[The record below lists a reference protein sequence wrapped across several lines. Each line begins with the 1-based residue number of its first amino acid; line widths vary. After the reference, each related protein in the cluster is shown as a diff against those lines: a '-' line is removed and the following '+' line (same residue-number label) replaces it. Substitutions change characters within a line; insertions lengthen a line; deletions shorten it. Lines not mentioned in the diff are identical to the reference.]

1 MLMRSGIWTSFAL
14 CAAIAAGCGGGDT
27 GTADT
32 GASSTPTT
40 TTAVP
45 NPAEAEI
52 RTVAIAYVHALA
64 AKDFQAVC
72 ATRSI
77 KDVKAL
83 EAQLGSCE
91 AAYRTITAGKPV
103 ELYSDAKPGD
113 VRIRGDVAGVD
124 ITAPRNAA
132 ANLKLA
138 AVHENG
144 RWLLRDLPDAQ
155 IP

>member
-1 MLMRSGIWTSFAL
+1 MPVTAGIWTTAAL
-14 CAAIAAGCGGGDT
+14 CAALFAGCGD
-27 GTADT
+27 AKSSKDT
-32 GASSTPTT
+32 GANAGATT

-45 NPAEAEI
+45 NPADAEI

-64 AKDFQAVC
+64 AKDFKAVC
-72 ATRSI
+72 ATRSS

-83 EAQLGSCE
+83 ETSQFGSCE
-91 AAYRTITAGKPV
+91 AAYKSITTGKPV
-103 ELYSDAKPGD
+103 ELYADAKPGD
-113 VRIRGDVAGVD
+113 VRIKADVAGVD
-124 ITAPRNAA
+124 VTVAANPA

-144 RWLLRDLPDAQ
+144 KWLLRDLPDAQ